1 MDVWEDAFSEG
12 SRFRRVY
19 WLAPTL
25 SVAAMSVLLGAPW
38 GEIGL
43 VLLSFAFGLGLMGL
57 NYIVAEKPALFGW
70 FDAFR
75 FGRRLGLSRVAA
87 GVLAAPCMALAS
99 SIPALVMLLLF
110 FAWPILD
117 AWPVGFSVSDLI
129 DIAGFLVAVSM
140 LVSSVV
146 AIWGGLK

>member
-1 MDVWEDAFSEG
+1 
-12 SRFRRVY
+12 
-19 WLAPTL
+19 
-25 SVAAMSVLLGAPW
+25 
-38 GEIGL
+38 
-43 VLLSFAFGLGLMGL
+43 
-57 NYIVAEKPALFGW
+57 
-70 FDAFR
+70 
-75 FGRRLGLSRVAA
+75 
-87 GVLAAPCMALAS
+87 MALAS

-129 DIAGFLVAVSM
+129 DIAGFLVAASM